1 MAKFAKIIQENNE
14 NFLIKKF
21 IKLFRKKIIFYS
33 TVTDFAKFLGLSIS
47 QFFNDAT

>member
-1 MAKFAKIIQENNE
+1 MYTDQKTKFDY
-14 NFLIKKF
+14 IKYVRVF
-21 IKLFRKKIIFYS
+21 NLFYFNSTVTDYS